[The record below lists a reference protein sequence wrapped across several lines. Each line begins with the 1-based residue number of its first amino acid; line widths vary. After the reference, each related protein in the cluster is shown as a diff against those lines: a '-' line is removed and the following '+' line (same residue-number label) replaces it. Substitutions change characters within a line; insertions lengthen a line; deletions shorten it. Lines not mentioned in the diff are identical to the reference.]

1 MDDVLRIALEAE
13 AYDGVAP
20 LDEATRLSLRHRPE
34 QTRSWVTQEGFALV
48 VGSELSLV
56 VRPDCRG
63 RGVGTQLL
71 EQALADVPGGGPS
84 AGADG
89 ELRAWSHG
97 HQPAAVALAASH
109 GFRAVRE
116 LWVMRRPTSLELPGT
131 PALDERLGDVE
142 VRSFRPGDEAEI
154 VRVNAA
160 AFAHHPEQG
169 AMTRDGL
176 AERMAEPW
184 FEPEGLI
191 EAWDRSG
198 ATPRLLGFH
207 WTKRHSAESG
217 EVYVVG
223 IDPSAQGRGLGK
235 VLTAL
240 GLVHLSDTAEVHLYV
255 ESDNAAAV
263 RLYEG
268 LGFTHARAD
277 THVQYARR

>member
-1 MDDVLRIALEAE
+1 MDAMDAVLQIALEAE
-13 AYDGVAP
+13 AYDSVAP
-20 LDEATRLSLRHRPE
+20 LDEATRLTLRHRPE
-34 QTRSWVTQEGFALV
+34 QVRSWVEPDGFALV
-48 VGSELSLV
+48 IGSELSLV
-56 VRPDCRG
+56 VRPGARG
-63 RGVGTQLL
+63 RGVGTRLL
-71 EQALADVPGGGPS
+71 EQALAGVP
-84 AGADG
+84 DE

-97 HQPAAVALAASH
+97 HQPAAAALAASH

-116 LWVMRRPTSLELPGT
+116 LWVMRRPTSLEVPGT
-131 PALDERLGDVE
+131 PEVPEDVE

-169 AMTRDGL
+169 SLTLAGL
-176 AERMAEPW
+176 QERMAEPW
-184 FEPEGLI
+184 FEPDGLI
-191 EAWDRSG
+191 EAWDRSNG
-198 ATPRLLGFH
+198 DLLGFH

-255 ESDNAAAV
+255 ESDNAPAV

-268 LGFTHARAD
+268 LGFTHVAAD
-277 THVQYARR
+277 THVQYARP